1 MNDKFMLEIHLRHP
15 GLTYSARGS
24 FTKNTKNKE
33 RMQKFEK
40 SMRFLFIFI
49 RTNRKHGMFQD
60 NMAYGNFALEQ
71 LLIKDLILPKIQMD
85 LECVGY
91 QCRLRSM
98 VYKFFDEKSFGGAI
112 NSEIISNQHLAEN
125 YISH

>member
-1 MNDKFMLEIHLRHP
+1 
-15 GLTYSARGS
+15 
-24 FTKNTKNKE
+24 
-33 RMQKFEK
+33 MQKFEK

-85 LECVGY
+85 LECAGY

-112 NSEIISNQHLAEN
+112 KSEIISNQHLAE
-125 YISH
+125 IT